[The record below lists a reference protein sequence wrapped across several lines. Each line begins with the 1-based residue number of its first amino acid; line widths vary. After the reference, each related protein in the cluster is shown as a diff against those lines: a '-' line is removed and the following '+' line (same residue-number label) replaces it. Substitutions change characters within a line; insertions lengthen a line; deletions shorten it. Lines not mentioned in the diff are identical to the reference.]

1 MKKTAILILML
12 VTLTLSAFDIEKLPK
27 YSTEYDKKVNPYK
40 SLAVAMKKAKVSN
53 KKILLLVGG
62 NWCKWCGTLDNFLED
77 NEEIGKSFYGSFE
90 VVRVYYG
97 KGINKEAKSLLK
109 QFPPLKATPHF
120 YILDKN
126 AKLLKSLG
134 SANLERGYG
143 YNRKKVV
150 KFIKDNK

>member
-1 MKKTAILILML
+1 MKKIVILLL
-12 VTLTLSAFDIEKLPK
+12 VFVSVALNASDIEKLPN

-40 SLAVAMKKAKVSN
+40 SLATAMQKVKDSD

-62 NWCKWCGTLDNFLED
+62 DWCKWCGTLENFLED
-77 NEEIGKSFYGSFE
+77 NKKIAKSFYDSFE

-109 QFPPLKATPHF
+109 QFPPLSATHHF
-120 YILDKN
+120 YILDEN

-143 YNRKKVV
+143 YNKKRVI
-150 KFIKDNK
+150 KFIEDNK